1 MATTVVPASAT
12 AAPAS
17 GRLAGKR
24 ALITGGNSG
33 IGLATA
39 HAFAREGA
47 RVAISGR
54 DQATLDAAAAALG
67 ADADGGPALA
77 VRADQASLADTE
89 RLMAAVRARFG
100 GLDVLFVNAGVAQFA
115 PVDQASEAH
124 FDQQFAVN
132 VKGLYFTVQQAL
144 PLLAD
149 GASVLLN
156 GSINGLIGMPNAS
169 VYSATKAAVRSFA
182 RTLSADLKDRH
193 IRVNV
198 ISPGPVATPIYG
210 RLGMP
215 PEVLEAVASGL
226 QAQIPAGRFGEA
238 DEIAHAA
245 VFLASDES
253 RFFVGAELVA
263 DGGMSQL

>member
-1 MATTVVPASAT
+1 MSTTLAPTSRP

-39 HAFAREGA
+39 HAFVREGA

-54 DQATLDAAAAALG
+54 DQGTLDAAAQALG
-67 ADADGGPALA
+67 PDVLV
-77 VRADQASLADTE
+77 VRADQASLADTARLMDAVRE
-89 RLMAAVRARFG
+89 RLG
-100 GLDVLFVNAGVAQFA
+100 GLDVLVVNAGIAQFA
-115 PVDQASEAH
+115 PVDQATEAH
-124 FDQQFAVN
+124 FDQVFAVN

-149 GASVLLN
+149 GASVLFT
-156 GSINGLIGMPNAS
+156 GSANGLIGMPNAS

-198 ISPGPVATPIYG
+198 ISPGPVSTPAYG

-226 QAQIPAGRFGEA
+226 RAQIPAGRFGEA
-238 DEIAHAA
+238 DEIAAAA